1 MFIWC
6 LRASLIHHP
15 ESSRAREL
23 VGGDR
28 LGMQHDGGPPQ
39 RHAVSSP
46 FTLSLLLALLFSA
59 FPLIAIVGTIG
70 WL

>member
-1 MFIWC
+1 MFLWRLC
-6 LRASLIHHP
+6 ASLIHHP
-15 ESSRAREL
+15 GSSRAREL

-46 FTLSLLLALLFSA
+46 LSLSLLLALLISA